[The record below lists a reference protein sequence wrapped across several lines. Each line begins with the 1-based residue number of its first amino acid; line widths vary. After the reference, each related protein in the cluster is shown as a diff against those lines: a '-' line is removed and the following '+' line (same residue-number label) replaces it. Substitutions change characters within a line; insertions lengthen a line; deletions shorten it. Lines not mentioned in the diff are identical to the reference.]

1 MENLP
6 RKERERLVKR
16 QEILKAAREVFAQKG
31 LHAATLDEIAEK
43 AEFAKGTL
51 YGYFQNKDDLF
62 ATMLE
67 EEIINFEK
75 SLEQVSREDL
85 PATAKVEKVI
95 KTMLLIFEQ
104 NVDFLQLLSKERPG
118 MASIPTAD
126 NMMTHFRNLT
136 TIVASMIR
144 QGIKEGVFAV
154 KDPVRT
160 SAALFNLTH
169 GSAMGSL
176 LNKKK
181 INDPEEAKFI
191 TGIFFNGIKSQ

>member
-1 MENLP
+1 MENIP

-16 QEILKAAREVFAQKG
+16 QEILKAARQVFAQKG

-67 EEIINFEK
+67 EEIIKFEK
-75 SLEQVSREDL
+75 SLEQVFQEDL

-118 MASIPTAD
+118 MTSIPTAEK
-126 NMMTHFRNLT
+126 MMVHFRNLT
-136 TIVASMIR
+136 TIVASMIK

-181 INDPEEAKFI
+181 INDPEEVKFI
-191 TGIFFNGIKSQ
+191 TGIFFDGIKV

>member
-16 QEILKAAREVFAQKG
+16 QEILKAARQVFAQKG
-31 LHAATLDEIAEK
+31 LHAATLDEIADK

-75 SLEQVSREDL
+75 RLEQVSQEDL

-118 MASIPTAD
+118 MTSIRTAE
-126 NMMTHFRNLT
+126 NMMVHFRNLT
-136 TIVASMIR
+136 TIVASMIK

-176 LNKKK
+176 LNRKK
-181 INDPEEAKFI
+181 INDPEEVKFI
-191 TGIFFNGIKSQ
+191 TGIFFDGIKV